1 MYNNFGDEQYKL
13 NKWCQFIDQ
22 KIAQFF
28 SKHLQKHNSIK
39 DYYYDFMNAL
49 SIIIIRFTLKTNDN
63 RLPTFCLILVIMH
76 LLLTIKQKLR
86 KVQNLLNHLIDVFVL
101 ISILNFSRENDNEFI
116 IRLALQIGIQTS
128 KSMIF
133 QYDQFSM
140 VFQNIIKISSIT
152 IIKWYLIKDYNTFKI
167 IVLLALLIFYQ
178 IIQLLIVTAYSYAYK
193 NIWINNERMKKNNQ
207 MIEKLLFELPV
218 GIILFN
224 SNGEAQFQ
232 NSISYKYLP
241 KSVDLV
247 AKQYASDGVQTYKDL
262 ILMEGDKEKFQKVF
276 VETLESTDPII
287 VSFAFQGHPMPIS
300 CHLRKQ
306 VFNKNSVV
314 EAIFIEKSDDQ
325 SLIYER
331 ISQSLQILKIQQ
343 ISEILSKQP
352 EGIKQQLL
360 QALFPMLSKTD
371 YQKSD
376 LIVCNLKNYF
386 KFFAD
391 CLQII
396 YKTNPNVRIENDV
409 PDQAFIDIVKMHGIL
424 TQLISY
430 IYQEHHR
437 KQAMQGISSQRQ
449 LIQQSDRQIQ
459 RDMNNFSLIS
469 FTISKGE
476 ELQIT
481 IQIDYHNQIQ
491 ELEMLFQRFDF
502 EALKSY
508 DFRLQSLQDEDLS
521 YTSFVH
527 ILHQIY
533 QMEGRIELCERLDN
547 IKIQV
552 NIPMRVTT
560 EYQSVLL
567 DHYIS
572 MGKLDTQS
580 KIYSI
585 NSELFQAFRI
595 KSTKKITSTQ
605 RIAPQ
610 PAPRLNEEAVKV
622 QTSLSEQKPFQ
633 ICKCFEFTY
642 RPNVVSEEEKLES
655 NKIISPNLSPINKPS
670 TLKQA
675 DVATFDIED
684 RINTQMHSV
693 EKAVSKVLEQ
703 VLSEIMTFKGKR
715 INVHFRNSKQKQKSF
730 ETSPSNSSAQQQQN
744 QRNTSVPNLQQFRT
758 TIPEQRENNVNQQQM
773 QQLQQF
779 PNQSLFKQNAI
790 QQVPLQSSQNFGSAS
805 TSSHQQQQLNSVQQP
820 KRNQGTQLLRS
831 LRENDSKVQHLEQSD
846 QFNQIKP
853 DENNDDL
860 KNSVKFIPSTQED
873 PQIQKSQHSQT
884 SLGVIIQPMQS
895 QGSERSPCFKVQ
907 KQVTI
912 NEIEGQSEEIKQQE
926 TVDLKQFYQEKLTY
940 LVVDDSTDFLDFKI
954 KQTHQFDQS
963 IRCTDATK
971 KIKSLFEQNKIYHF
985 IIVRINLPLK
995 NGIQFIKEIRQLEN
1009 QHNLPKQ
1016 YFVGIETNISQTL
1029 RQSCLEAGFDEVQEK
1044 PLKSQYLEQLI
1055 ENRLNPS
1062 PVVIWKPILK
1072 SPNREQ
1078 QEKINQVHKDLDQFQ
1093 LPQKI
1098 SSFKAIP
1105 VPQKQPQDR
1114 KAFYYPIVTIYILDD
1129 SSVQI
1134 SALSSMKF
1142 SFKTKVD
1149 FDRNVDAGI
1158 KKFDKVFEEKK
1169 IFHVVLLKMNFSQ
1182 KKGIELLQQIRQMEE
1197 KYLVPKQYIVAIDS
1211 DFTEDQKQDLIKQ
1224 GFDNALS
1231 KLIDKRLL
1239 EEILNQRLE
1248 DN

>member
-28 SKHLQKHNSIK
+28 SKHLLKHNSIK
-39 DYYYDFMNAL
+39 EYFYDFINAL
-49 SIIIIRFTLKTNDN
+49 SIIIIRFTLKTNEN
-63 RLPTFCLILVIMH
+63 KLPAFCLILVIMH

-101 ISILNFSRENDNEFI
+101 ISILNFNRENDNEFI
-116 IRLALQIGIQTS
+116 LRLALQIGIQTS

-133 QYDQFSM
+133 QYDQFNM
-140 VFQNIIKISSIT
+140 FFQNIIKISSIT

-167 IVLLALLIFYQ
+167 IVLIALLIFYQ

-207 MIEKLLFELPV
+207 MIEKLLYELPV

-247 AKQYASDGVQTYKDL
+247 RKKYQLDAVQTYKDL
-262 ILMEGDKEKFQKVF
+262 ILMEGDKVKFQKVF

-287 VSFAFQGHPMPIS
+287 VSFAFQGHPLPIS

-331 ISQSLQILKIQQ
+331 ISQSLQIMKIQQ
-343 ISEILSKQP
+343 ISDILSKQP

-376 LIVCNLKNYF
+376 QIVCNLKNYF

-437 KQAMQGISSQRQ
+437 KQVMQGISSQRQ
-449 LIQQSDRQIQ
+449 IE

-469 FTISKGE
+469 FTISKGD

-502 EALKSY
+502 EGLKSY
-508 DFRLQSLQDEDLS
+508 DFRLQQLQDEDLS

-533 QMEGRIELCERLDN
+533 SMEGQIELCERIDN
-547 IKIQV
+547 IKIQM
-552 NIPMRVTT
+552 NIPMRVTN
-560 EYQSVLL
+560 EYHSVLL

-610 PAPRLNEEAVKV
+610 PVPLRVNDEAVKV

-642 RPNVVSEEEKLES
+642 RPNVISEEEKLES

-670 TLKQA
+670 TLKQT

-758 TIPEQRENNVNQQQM
+758 TIPEQRETNVNQQQL

-779 PNQSLFKQNAI
+779 PNQSLFKQNAT
-790 QQVPLQSSQNFGSAS
+790 QQVPISQSQNFGNGPS
-805 TSSHQQQQLNSVQQP
+805 SSHQQQQMNSVIQP
-820 KRNQGTQLLRS
+820 RKNQGTQLLKS

-846 QFNQIKP
+846 QFNQFKP

-860 KNSVKFIPSTQED
+860 KNSVKFIPSAQED

-884 SLGVIIQPMQS
+884 SLGVIVQPVQS
-895 QGSERSPCFKVQ
+895 QGSEKSPCFKVQ

-912 NEIEGQSEEIKQQE
+912 NEIDSQAEEIKQQE

-971 KIKSLFEQNKIYHF
+971 KIKSMFERNKIYHF

-1055 ENRLNPS
+1055 ENRMNPS

-1072 SPNREQ
+1072 SSNMDQ
-1078 QEKINQVHKDLDQFQ
+1078 QEKINQIHKDLDQ
-1093 LPQKI
+1093 LSIPQKI
-1098 SSFKAIP
+1098 SSFKDIP
-1105 VPQKQPQDR
+1105 VPQKQPQNR
-1114 KAFYYPIVTIYILDD
+1114 KAFYHPIVTIYILDD

-1134 SALSSMKF
+1134 SALSSMRF
-1142 SFKTKVD
+1142 SFNVKVEY
-1149 FDRNVDAGI
+1149 DRTVDAGI
-1158 KKFDKVFEEKK
+1158 KRFNKLFEEKK
-1169 IFHVVLLKMNFSQ
+1169 IYHVVLVKQNFTQ
-1182 KKGIELLQQIRQMEE
+1182 KKGLEILQQIREMEE
-1197 KYLVPKQYIVAIDS
+1197 KYQVPKQVIVAIDS
-1211 DFTEDQKQDLIKQ
+1211 DFTEEQKQELIKQ

-1239 EEILNQRLE
+1239 EEILKQRLE